1 MENMKKII
9 ALSAV
14 LLLSVLTAFAQEN
27 PSGTVSYALPQT
39 TLSFDVEAVQESF
52 FAGPYAKYASK
63 YLGIEARQED
73 ATSFQL
79 TSVRMTPCIEADHDK
94 RYVVTL
100 PAGAGTTF
108 LQMTTQG
115 LISTSDGSFGQETV
129 WRFPAQVRGD
139 FSANGVNSNYVSEA
153 STLYQNV
160 NTEGN
165 YDRVSVSQNII
176 VAKSLEQKAKEA
188 ADMILSLRKTRI
200 QIITGD
206 TDANYSGESMGAA
219 IDEIAR
225 LEQEYMTLF
234 VGYSEYQTQKM
245 KFDVVPKN
253 DTRNHVYVAFR
264 LSDSRGLVSADDM
277 TGKPYLIDIVAE
289 ELASPETPKSSSYKG
304 VVINYRIPAIC
315 NVKLTDGVNLI
326 LQTRIPIYQF
336 GVENT
341 MPIANS
347 K

>member
-1 MENMKKII
+1 MKLTTMT
-9 ALSAV
+9 AA
-14 LLLSVLTAFAQEN
+14 LLLATVTAFAQEN
-27 PSGTVSYALPQT
+27 PAGTVSYALPQT
-39 TLSFDVEAVQESF
+39 TLSFDVEAVQETF

-63 YLGIEARQED
+63 YLGIDARQED
-73 ATSFQL
+73 ATTFQL
-79 TSVRMTPCIEADHDK
+79 TSVRMTPCIEADSGS
-94 RYVVTL
+94 RFVAAL
-100 PAGAGTTF
+100 PSGTGSTF
-108 LQMTTQG
+108 LQMTAQG
-115 LISTSDGSFGQETV
+115 LISTSDGSFGQEAV

-139 FSANGVNSNYVSEA
+139 FSAKGVNSNYTSEA

-160 NTEGN
+160 NSEGN

-188 ADMILSLRKTRI
+188 ADMILSLRKTRV

-219 IDEIAR
+219 IDEISR

-264 LSDSRGLVSADDM
+264 LSDAHGLVPADDM
-277 TGKPYLIDIVAE
+277 SGKPYLLDIVAE
-289 ELASPETPKSSSYKG
+289 ELASAEAPKSSASKG
-304 VVINYRIPAIC
+304 AVIHYRTPAIC
-315 NVKLTDGVNLI
+315 SIKLTDGVNLI
-326 LQTRIPIYQF
+326 LQTRVPIYQF

-341 MPIANS
+341 ITLTSS